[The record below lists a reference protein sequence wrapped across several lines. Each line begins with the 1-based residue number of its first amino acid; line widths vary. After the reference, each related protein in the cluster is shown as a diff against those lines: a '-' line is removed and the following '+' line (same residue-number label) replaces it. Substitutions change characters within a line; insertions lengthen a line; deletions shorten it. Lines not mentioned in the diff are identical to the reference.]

1 MEYRKIKKVI
11 KGGLVSTVDKK
22 KDFIQYAKVVALMK
36 RIGVKI

>member
-1 MEYRKIKKVI
+1 MEYRKIKKIV
-11 KGGLVSTVDKK
+11 KGGLVNKVDSK